1 MKIQFNT
8 DNNIE
13 GNERLES
20 YFLTIIE
27 DQLSRYSSHIT
38 RIEVHLS
45 EASSKQ
51 GSENNMHCVLEARLK
66 NLQPI
71 AIKSAENTL
80 ERAVSSA
87 LNKLKTTLDRQ
98 LKK

>member
-1 MKIQFNT
+1 
-8 DNNIE
+8 
-13 GNERLES
+13 
-20 YFLTIIE
+20 
-27 DQLSRYSSHIT
+27 
-38 RIEVHLS
+38 
-45 EASSKQ
+45 
-51 GSENNMHCVLEARLK
+51 MHCVLEARLK

-71 AIKSAENTL
+71 AIKSAENTV